1 MGTWR
6 VTSDLL
12 AKARFTVSPMAEVT
26 VALRALLRPPDPAAR
41 AFRAAHHVAF
51 EAMLDE
57 HPVRRDLLSHSSRPR
72 QGSQPGWIAHYLA
85 SPPPAPGATFEA
97 ELAAVAATPAE
108 SLRADLRETV
118 QRALPR
124 SLETGDVTQEAAFVL
139 EWVWTHA
146 VATDWP
152 RRERLLRADIVA
164 RTGQLARHGWATVLR
179 DLGKG
184 REWAGDGQL
193 RINRFDRPTRV
204 LSAAADLSFIP
215 VTSPDSWVGWTEP
228 VRYAIY
234 YPVAGRLATGDAT
247 RHGGLDRL
255 VGANRAALLRLLD
268 QPLGTTHLAASC
280 SLPVGAVGNHLR
292 VLLDAGVVARR
303 RSGRHVLYWRTALG
317 DALIAADGQGEL
329 GVGADADDLAG
340 GGLLAPRAIAW
351 RARVGPRAA
360 ATAGPGNCVKLDER
374 LVGRTPVLGQVG
386 VDRQGPLH
394 FRCLGRLVRVES
406 GPREFGAHLRVDDR
420 RLRVGPRAGERGERV
435 DQCLDG
441 ARQGP
446 EGGCGEGGCDGAR
459 RYDRNADPV
468 DDGECRE

>member
-1 MGTWR
+1 
-6 VTSDLL
+6 
-12 AKARFTVSPMAEVT
+12 
-26 VALRALLRPPDPAAR
+26 
-41 AFRAAHHVAF
+41 
-51 EAMLDE
+51 
-57 HPVRRDLLSHSSRPR
+57 
-72 QGSQPGWIAHYLA
+72 
-85 SPPPAPGATFEA
+85 
-97 ELAAVAATPAE
+97 
-108 SLRADLRETV
+108 
-118 QRALPR
+118 
-124 SLETGDVTQEAAFVL
+124 VTQEAAFVL

-204 LSAAADLSFIP
+204 LSADADLSFIP

-234 YPVAGRLATGDAT
+234 YPVAGRLAPGDAT

-280 SLPVGAVGNHLR
+280 ALPVGAVGNHLR

-317 DALIAADGQGEL
+317 EALIAADGP
-329 GVGADADDLAG
+329 G
-340 GGLLAPRAIAW
+340 G
-351 RARVGPRAA
+351 
-360 ATAGPGNCVKLDER
+360 
-374 LVGRTPVLGQVG
+374 
-386 VDRQGPLH
+386 
-394 FRCLGRLVRVES
+394 
-406 GPREFGAHLRVDDR
+406 
-420 RLRVGPRAGERGERV
+420 
-435 DQCLDG
+435 
-441 ARQGP
+441 
-446 EGGCGEGGCDGAR
+446 
-459 RYDRNADPV
+459 
-468 DDGECRE
+468 